1 MGNYPQFCGRM
12 DVKKKTETI
21 ALNRRAGYEY
31 AFLDKFTAGIQL
43 TGTEIKSVRAR
54 EVNLSDGF
62 CAFQNGELFL
72 INVHIAEYVEGSY
85 NNHLPKR
92 DRKLLL
98 TKTELRKMSNKLKDK
113 GLTIVPISLF
123 IAESGYAKVEIAVAK
138 GKKTYDKR
146 ESIKERDVKRN
157 MERD

>member
-62 CAFQNGELFL
+62 
-72 INVHIAEYVEGSY
+72 
-85 NNHLPKR
+85 
-92 DRKLLL
+92 
-98 TKTELRKMSNKLKDK
+98 
-113 GLTIVPISLF
+113 
-123 IAESGYAKVEIAVAK
+123 
-138 GKKTYDKR
+138 
-146 ESIKERDVKRN
+146 
-157 MERD
+157 